1 MAFTPGAKLGPYE
14 IVSLLGAGGMG
25 EVYQAKDTRLDRTV
39 AIKVLLNHLTAN
51 ADLKARFDREAKVI
65 SSLQHTHI
73 CVLHDVGND
82 AGTDYLVMEYLDGE
96 TLASRLA
103 RKSLTIEEVLKIGI
117 EIADALDKAHKQ
129 GIIHRDLKP
138 GNVMLTK
145 SGSKL
150 MDFGLAKPAGFGSGT
165 TGSGA
170 PAFSATMSVQASP
183 ITTAGTVVGTV
194 QYMSP
199 EQIQGLETD
208 ARSDIFAFGAM
219 LYEMLT
225 GKRAFEGKT
234 QLKVAGAIL
243 ENDPEPVTNLQPLTP
258 PALAHLVERCM
269 DKEPDTRWQTMGD
282 VRAVLR
288 WIAEGGS
295 TVNMPVVTS
304 HKRSRR
310 EHITQIAAAVLL
322 IGLITVAYMHW
333 HVVSQPVPVIRGNF
347 LPPEKLK
354 QNIRE
359 LAISPDGKNVVYAAT
374 SGSDWQLWLQPI
386 DATTPHLLS
395 GTEGAGLPFWSGDSK
410 SIGFFAQ
417 GKLKRVEAAGGPPQ
431 IICDAFS
438 ARGGTW
444 NKEGV
449 ILFEA
454 ESRAPLTR
462 VAAGG
467 GTPVPVTDL
476 KAPQAGTHRWPY
488 FLPDGKHFLFM
499 TSPSGGENN
508 ENAIYWGSLDS
519 KETKLVTKAST
530 KPVYAAGYLLF
541 RRESSLM
548 AQLFD
553 AKQGTLSGDA
563 TPIVEQIRYS
573 TSNSHVE
580 FTASE
585 TGILAYQ
592 TGASV
597 GNAQLTWYDSK
608 GVVKGTVGKLGNG
621 IGFRLSPDGKELA
634 QSIADSSGNN
644 DVWIYDLARNVP
656 TRLTFM
662 PTVNSLPVWTPD
674 GKKIAFASNQAE
686 NHFQLFMKNAD
697 GSGKEERILE
707 DKDDDRITDI
717 SRDGNYAVFFKPG
730 SSGNSGFDLWILS
743 MTGER
748 KAEPYLTTNYN
759 EFDGRVSP
767 DGHWLTYTSNESGKN
782 EVYIST
788 FPKFSSKWQVS
799 TGGGTRSVW
808 GPNGKE
814 IYYKS
819 NDNKLMVVPL
829 TFTANSVKPG
839 QVREM
844 FPLPLLQGPN
854 LNLYDV
860 TRDGRIIANVTNET
874 TTATPISFVV
884 NWVGMMKK

>member
-1 MAFTPGAKLGPYE
+1 MAFTPGSKLGPYE

-39 AIKVLLNHLTAN
+39 AIKVLLTHLTAN
-51 ADLKARFDREAKVI
+51 PDLKARFDREAKVI

-73 CVLHDVGND
+73 CVLHDIGND
-82 AGTDYLVMEYLDGE
+82 DGTDYLVMEYLEGE
-96 TLASRLA
+96 TLAARLA
-103 RKSLTIEEVLKIGI
+103 RKPLTIEEVLKIGT

-150 MDFGLAKPAGFGSGT
+150 MDFGLAKPAGFGGGS

-208 ARSDIFAFGAM
+208 ARSDIFAFGVM
-219 LYEMLT
+219 MYEMLT

-243 ENDPEPVTNLQPLTP
+243 ENDPEPVTKLQPLTP

-288 WIAEGGS
+288 WVAEGGS

-310 EHITQIAAAVLL
+310 EHIMQVVAVVLL
-322 IGLITVAYMHW
+322 VGLITVAYMHW
-333 HVVSQPVPVIRGNF
+333 HVVSQPVPVIRGNL

-359 LAISPDGKNVVYAAT
+359 LAISPDGKSVVYAAT
-374 SGSDWQLWLQPI
+374 SGSDWQLWLQPM

-395 GTEGAGLPFWSGDSK
+395 GTEGASYPFWSGDSK
-410 SIGFFAQ
+410 SIGFFAS

-431 IICDAFS
+431 IICEAPN

-454 ESRAPLTR
+454 AANSPLSR

-467 GTPVPVTDL
+467 GTPISVTDL
-476 KAPQAGTHRWPY
+476 KAPQTGTHRWPY

-499 TSPSGGENN
+499 AGVTGGENT
-508 ENAIYWGSLDS
+508 ENAIFWGSLDS
-519 KETKLVTKAST
+519 KETKLVTKASS

-541 RRESSLM
+541 RRDSSLM

-573 TSNSHVE
+573 TGNSHVD
-580 FTASE
+580 FSSSE

-621 IGFRLSPDGKELA
+621 LGFRLSPDGKELA
-634 QSIADSSGNN
+634 QSITDSSGNN
-644 DVWIYDLARNVP
+644 DVWIYDLVRNVP
-656 TRLTFM
+656 TRLTFT
-662 PTVNSLPVWTPD
+662 PTLNVLPVWTPD
-674 GKKIAFASNQAE
+674 GKRIAYSSNQAE
-686 NHFQLFMKNAD
+686 NRLQMFMKNAD
-697 GSGKEERILE
+697 GSGKEERLLE
-707 DKDDDRITDI
+707 DKDDDRMNDI
-717 SRDGNYAVFFKPG
+717 SRDGKYIVFNKVSG
-730 SSGNSGFDLWILS
+730 SGNTGYDLWILPLS
-743 MTGER
+743 GER
-748 KAEPYLTTNYN
+748 KAEPYLATKFT
-759 EFDGRVSP
+759 EAEGKVSP
-767 DGHWLTYTSNESGKN
+767 DGRWLSYFSDESGKW

-799 TGGGTRSVW
+799 TGGGNRAVW

-819 NDNKLMVVPL
+819 NDNKLMVVLL

-844 FPLPLLQGPN
+844 FPLPLLQGTS

-860 TRDGRIIANVTNET
+860 ARDGRIIANVTNET
-874 TTATPISFVV
+874 NTATPISFVV
-884 NWVGMMKK
+884 NWTGMMKK